1 MGKKILIVDAGCT
14 NYGKGGTLS
23 HAFAALAKETLE
35 GLGHTVD
42 VTTVDR
48 EFDPQ
53 AEAEKIAAAD
63 SVIFQVPGWWMYI
76 PWQLKKYQDLVFVN
90 P

>member
-48 EFDPQ
+48 EFDRRRR
-53 AEAEKIAAAD
+53 
-63 SVIFQVPGWWMYI
+63 
-76 PWQLKKYQDLVFVN
+76 LKRSPPLTR
-90 P
+90 

>member
-42 VTTVDR
+42 R

-53 AEAEKIAAAD
+53 AEAVKIAAAD
-63 SVIFQVPGWWMYI
+63 SLNNPR
-76 PWQLKKYQDLVFVN
+76 LKARSFLTVRSA
-90 P
+90 

>member
-42 VTTVDR
+42 VTTVDGSLTR
-48 EFDPQ
+48 RRRLKRSPPQ
-53 AEAEKIAAAD
+53 TR
-63 SVIFQVPGWWMYI
+63 
-76 PWQLKKYQDLVFVN
+76 
-90 P
+90 

>member
-35 GLGHTVD
+35 GLGHTVCD
-42 VTTVDR
+42 HGGCLLQQR
-48 EFDPQ
+48 R
-53 AEAEKIAAAD
+53 
-63 SVIFQVPGWWMYI
+63 
-76 PWQLKKYQDLVFVN
+76 
-90 P
+90 